1 MTTIAVAVFG
11 ASGKMGRAA
20 CEAIEADDR
29 LQLVARLGRDTP
41 REAADGADVIVDLT
55 HPDSVLDNVLWAI
68 GSGKHAVVGTTGL
81 SASDEERLQAE
92 LEASG
97 HDLGLLLVPNFSIGA
112 YLARRFAQL
121 ASRYYDAAE
130 VIEYSHERKAEAP
143 SGTALS
149 TARGMADARGSA
161 PWKATPAPHDDSGA
175 RGLLVE
181 GTPVHSVR
189 LPGFVNRQ
197 EVILAGS
204 SELVTLKYETLDR
217 SAFMPGL
224 IEAITRVDGMSGIH
238 RGLEA
243 LYDEG

>member
-1 MTTIAVAVFG
+1 VTTTAVAVFG
-11 ASGKMGRAA
+11 AAGKMGRAA

-29 LQLVARLGRDTP
+29 LDLVARLGRDTP
-41 REAADGADVIVDLT
+41 REVADGADVIVDLT
-55 HPDSVLDNVLWAI
+55 HPESVLDNVLWAI
-68 GSGKHAVVGTTGL
+68 GAGKHAVVGTTGL
-81 SASDEERLQAE
+81 GASDEERLQAE

-97 HDLGLLLVPNFSIGA
+97 HELGILLVPNFSIGA
-112 YLARRFAQL
+112 YLARRFAQI

-130 VIEYSHERKAEAP
+130 IIEYSHERKAEAP

-149 TARGMADARGSA
+149 TARGMSDARDAA
-161 PWKATPAPHDDSGA
+161 PWPATPAPHDEGA
-175 RGLLVE
+175 RGLLAD

-189 LPGFVNRQ
+189 LPGLVNRQ

-204 SELVTLKYETLDR
+204 SELVTLRYETLDR

-224 IEAITRVDGMSGIH
+224 IEAVTRVGAMPGIH

-243 LYDEG
+243 LYDDV